1 MTAHLT
7 REEVLERLEGDD
19 CELSLEEDSDFNE
32 DGIYGY
38 MAEVNNTLSL
48 AALCS
53 EGCWILGKKMAYAA
67 SLVQPVGTTVPVFGM
82 ETVDY
87 WQSVVV
93 LIMQNYIC
101 FL

>member
-38 MAEVNNTLSL
+38 MAEVNNALSL
-48 AALCS
+48 AAL
-53 EGCWILGKKMAYAA
+53 
-67 SLVQPVGTTVPVFGM
+67 
-82 ETVDY
+82 
-87 WQSVVV
+87 
-93 LIMQNYIC
+93 
-101 FL
+101 